1 MIAEKP
7 IVNNKVQPLPD
18 TIFAGLSF
26 PTAPTNEILIQPK
39 EIINKDTNEVNIN
52 ENDRLIES
60 KSTTNSNKSNL
71 TSSITQSIVNTVKDI
86 DRRVKSA
93 TLPPQDVKRQ
103 LSKLYAPNDTI
114 DSSSHGNGTSI
125 YPDLPET
132 ENLLSSNNNSIRSI
146 NTPITTNPY
155 TNTVPMTYGQQ
166 SISGHVINGQVIQ
179 NQIYHPSTQHQGSA
193 YTRAYEN
200 ITTPAT
206 SSRYIPQEITQNQA
220 HPSTAPLKEGNSL
233 ETEQL
238 ISDLILQNQKLT
250 QEIETLRS
258 LNGSATESSDKILG
272 FEIDSPALGI
282 AMSGAPDTTNSP
294 AQGVKYICCGSC
306 RHWFMT
312 SKDIIY
318 VLCPQCEAINNCGSK
333 TDSNRNSTVS
343 RSSSEKP
350 WYLQCFK

>member
-7 IVNNKVQPLPD
+7 IANTKVQPLPD
-18 TIFAGLSF
+18 TIFA
-26 PTAPTNEILIQPK
+26 
-39 EIINKDTNEVNIN
+39 
-52 ENDRLIES
+52 
-60 KSTTNSNKSNL
+60 
-71 TSSITQSIVNTVKDI
+71 VKDI
-86 DRRVKSA
+86 DRRA

-132 ENLLSSNNNSIRSI
+132 ENLLSSNNHSVRSI
-146 NTPITTNPY
+146 NTPITSNPY
-155 TNTVPMTYGQQ
+155 TSSVPMTYGQQ
-166 SISGHVINGQVIQ
+166 SISGHG
-179 NQIYHPSTQHQGSA
+179 PA
-193 YTRAYEN
+193 YARSYEN
-200 ITTPAT
+200 ISTPAN
-206 SSRYIPQEITQNQA
+206 SYRYIPQETIHNQVQ
-220 HPSTAPLKEGNSL
+220 PSTAPLKEGNSK

-258 LNGSATESSDKILG
+258 LNGSAAESSDKILG
-272 FEIDSPALGI
+272 FEIDSPAIGI

-333 TDSNRNSTVS
+333 TESTRNSTVS
-343 RSSSEKP
+343 RS
-350 WYLQCFK
+350 